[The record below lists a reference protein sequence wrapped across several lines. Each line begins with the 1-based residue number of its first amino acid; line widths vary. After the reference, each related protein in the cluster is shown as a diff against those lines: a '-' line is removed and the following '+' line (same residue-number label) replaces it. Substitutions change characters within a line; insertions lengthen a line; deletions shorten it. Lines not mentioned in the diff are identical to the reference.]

1 MSKLKLT
8 KEVLALLV
16 GFQKDNAIK
25 KVVLDRKETLVL
37 HIDLEYQRRDD
48 SFKWDPYLIPF
59 LTNVTSD
66 SKKETVAEGSRTKE
80 TKPVA
85 QNQQQKDKP
94 ETDNTEPKGPLVFK
108 EVTVFTNAATLSI
121 SLLDARLEYLFKLI
135 SVFEDSEV
143 SHPFHHTR
151 GIVFKGYMS
160 ASDAINENIR
170 ITPHVNILRKKDKLC
185 IVLNNICDH
194 HVYQKQLK
202 GDLKL
207 DLSNPNLEE
216 AIIGTTGYAREI
228 NYQAV
233 NGMIDMNPDTG
244 SYFSNPGKYFPF
256 LRNLYFK
263 G

>member
-16 GFQKDNAIK
+16 GFQKDNVIK
-25 KVVLDRKETLVL
+25 KITLDRKETLVL

-66 SKKETVAEGSRTKE
+66 SKKETVAEGSRSKE
-80 TKPVA
+80 TKPAA
-85 QNQQQKDKP
+85 QNNQQKDKP
-94 ETDNTEPKGPLVFK
+94 DTSNDTPIGVLVFK
-108 EVTVFTNAATLSI
+108 EVTTYTNTAMLSI

-160 ASDAINENIR
+160 AADAINENIR
-170 ITPHVNILRKKDKLC
+170 ITPHVNILRKEDKLC
-185 IVLNNICDH
+185 VVLNNMCDH
-194 HVYQKQLK
+194 HLYQEYLK
-202 GDLKL
+202 GNLKV
-207 DLSNPNLEE
+207 DLSNVDLDKEIVSN
-216 AIIGTTGYAREI
+216 TGYPSNIER
-228 NYQAV
+228 
-233 NGMIDMNPDTG
+233 MIDANPDTG
-244 SYFSNPGKYFPF
+244 NYFSNPGKYLPF
-256 LRNLYFK
+256 LRSLYFK

>member
-16 GFQKDNAIK
+16 GFQKDDAIK

-59 LTNVTSD
+59 LSNVTSD
-66 SKKETVAEGSRTKE
+66 SKKETVAEGSRSKE
-80 TKPVA
+80 TKPTV

-94 ETDNTEPKGPLVFK
+94 DTGNDTPIGVLVFK
-108 EVTVFTNAATLSI
+108 EVTTFRNAATLSI

-135 SVFEDSEV
+135 SVFEDSEIN
-143 SHPFHHTR
+143 HPFHHTR

-160 ASDAINENIR
+160 AAEAINENIR
-170 ITPHVNILRKKDKLC
+170 ITPHVNILRKEDKLC
-185 IVLNNICDH
+185 AVLNNMCDH
-194 HVYQKQLK
+194 HLYQEYLK
-202 GDLKL
+202 GNLKV
-207 DLSNPNLEE
+207 DLSNVDLDKEIVSN
-216 AIIGTTGYAREI
+216 TGYPSNIER
-228 NYQAV
+228 
-233 NGMIDMNPDTG
+233 MIDTNPDTG
-244 SYFSNPGKYFPF
+244 NYFSNPGKYLPF
-256 LRNLYFK
+256 LRSLYFK

>member
-66 SKKETVAEGSRTKE
+66 SKKETVAEGSRVKE

-94 ETDNTEPKGPLVFK
+94 EADNTDIKGPLVFK
-108 EVTVFTNAATLSI
+108 EVTVFTNTATLSI

-160 ASDAINENIR
+160 AAEAVEENIR
-170 ITPHVNILRKKDKLC
+170 ITPHVNILRKEDRLC
-185 IVLNNICDH
+185 IVLNHQCDH
-194 HVYQKQLK
+194 HMYQEYLK
-202 GDLKL
+202 GNLKVDLGNVEL
-207 DLSNPNLEE
+207 DKEIISN
-216 AIIGTTGYAREI
+216 TGYSSGIGR
-228 NYQAV
+228 
-233 NGMIDMNPDTG
+233 MIDSNPDTG
-244 SYFSNPGKYFPF
+244 SYFSNPGKYFTF

-263 G
+263 E

>member
-1 MSKLKLT
+1 MSRLKLT

-85 QNQQQKDKP
+85 QNQQQKDKADTGNDAP
-94 ETDNTEPKGPLVFK
+94 IGVLVFK
-108 EVTVFTNAATLSI
+108 EVTTFRNAATLSI

-143 SHPFHHTR
+143 FHPFHHTR
-151 GIVFKGYMS
+151 GIVFKGYMN
-160 ASDAINENIR
+160 AAEAVEENIR
-170 ITPHVNILRKKDKLC
+170 ITQHINILRKKDKLC
-185 IVLNNICDH
+185 IVLNHLCDH
-194 HVYQKQLK
+194 HMYQEYLK
-202 GDLKL
+202 GNLKVDLGNVDL
-207 DLSNPNLEE
+207 DKEIISN
-216 AIIGTTGYAREI
+216 TGYNSGIGR
-228 NYQAV
+228 
-233 NGMIDMNPDTG
+233 MIDSNPDTG
-244 SYFSNPGKYFPF
+244 NYFSNPGKYLPF

>member
-59 LTNVTSD
+59 LSNVTSD
-66 SKKETVAEGSRTKE
+66 SKNETVAEGSRSKE

-85 QNQQQKDKP
+85 QNQPQKDKADTSNDAP
-94 ETDNTEPKGPLVFK
+94 VGVVVFK
-108 EVTVFTNAATLSI
+108 EVTTFTNAATLSI

-135 SVFEDSEV
+135 SVFEDSGV
-143 SHPFHHTR
+143 CHPFHHTR

-160 ASDAINENIR
+160 AADAINENIR
-170 ITPHVNILRKKDKLC
+170 ITQHINILRKEDKLC
-185 IVLNNICDH
+185 IVLNHQCDH
-194 HVYQKQLK
+194 HLYQEYLK
-202 GDLKL
+202 GNLKVDLGNVDL
-207 DLSNPNLEE
+207 DKEIISN
-216 AIIGTTGYAREI
+216 TGYSSGIGR
-228 NYQAV
+228 
-233 NGMIDMNPDTG
+233 MIDNNPDTG
-244 SYFSNPGKYFPF
+244 NYFSNPGKYFPF

>member
-59 LTNVTSD
+59 LTNVKSD
-66 SKKETVAEGSRTKE
+66 SKKETVAEGSRVKE
-80 TKPVA
+80 TKPAV
-85 QNQQQKDKP
+85 QNQQHKDKP
-94 ETDNTEPKGPLVFK
+94 EVDNTDIKGPLVFK
-108 EVTVFTNAATLSI
+108 EVTVFTNTATLSI

-143 SHPFHHTR
+143 NHPFHHTR

-160 ASDAINENIR
+160 ASDAIEENIR
-170 ITPHVNILRKKDKLC
+170 ITPHVNLLRKEDKLC
-185 IVLNNICDH
+185 IVLNHTCDH
-194 HVYQKQLK
+194 HMYQEYLK
-202 GDLKL
+202 GNLKVDLGNVDL
-207 DLSNPNLEE
+207 DKEIISN
-216 AIIGTTGYAREI
+216 TGYS
-228 NYQAV
+228 
-233 NGMIDMNPDTG
+233 NGIGRMIDSNPDTG
-244 SYFSNPGKYFPF
+244 SYFSNPGKYLPF

>member
-59 LTNVTSD
+59 LTNVVSD

-85 QNQQQKDKP
+85 QNQQQKDKADTSNDAP
-94 ETDNTEPKGPLVFK
+94 VGVVVFK
-108 EVTVFTNAATLSI
+108 EVTTFTNAATLSI
-121 SLLDARLEYLFKLI
+121 SLLDARLEYIFKLI

-170 ITPHVNILRKKDKLC
+170 ITQHINILRKEDKLC
-185 IVLNNICDH
+185 IVLNHQCDH
-194 HVYQKQLK
+194 HMYQEYLK
-202 GDLKL
+202 GNLKVDLGNVDL
-207 DLSNPNLEE
+207 DKEIISN
-216 AIIGTTGYAREI
+216 TGYNSGIGR
-228 NYQAV
+228 
-233 NGMIDMNPDTG
+233 MIDSNPDTG
-244 SYFSNPGKYFPF
+244 NYFSNPGKYFPF

>member
-8 KEVLALLV
+8 KEVLSLLV

-25 KVVLDRKETLVL
+25 KVALDRKKTLVL
-37 HIDLEYQRRDD
+37 HIDLEYQRNEDG
-48 SFKWDPYLIPF
+48 FKWDPYLIPF
-59 LTNVTSD
+59 LTNITSD
-66 SKKETVAEGSRTKE
+66 VKTETVSDVVKD
-80 TKPVA
+80 TKPTN

-94 ETDNTEPKGPLVFK
+94 EAGNTKPEAVRFVYSK
-108 EVTVFTNAATLSI
+108 VTTFTNAATLSI

-170 ITPHVNILRKKDKLC
+170 ITPHVNILRKENKLC
-185 IVLNNICDH
+185 VVLNNMCDH
-194 HVYQKQLK
+194 HLYQEYLK
-202 GDLKL
+202 GNLKVDLVNV
-207 DLSNPNLEE
+207 DLYKEIVSN
-216 AIIGTTGYAREI
+216 TGYPRNIER
-228 NYQAV
+228 
-233 NGMIDMNPDTG
+233 MIDTNPDTG
-244 SYFSNPGKYFPF
+244 NYFSNPGKYLPF
-256 LRNLYFK
+256 LRSLYFK

>member
-37 HIDLEYQRRDD
+37 HIDLEYQRNEDG
-48 SFKWDPYLIPF
+48 FKWDPYLIPF

-66 SKKETVAEGSRTKE
+66 VKTETVSDVVKE
-80 TKPVA
+80 TKSTN
-85 QNQQQKDKP
+85 QNNQNKDKP
-94 ETDNTEPKGPLVFK
+94 EAVNTKPEAVRFVYSK
-108 EVTVFTNAATLSI
+108 VTTYTNAATLSI

-135 SVFEDSEV
+135 SVFEDSEIN
-143 SHPFHHTR
+143 HPFHHTR

-160 ASDAINENIR
+160 AADAINENIR
-170 ITPHVNILRKKDKLC
+170 ITQHINILRKKDKLC
-185 IVLNNICDH
+185 IVLNHQCDH
-194 HVYQKQLK
+194 HMYQEYLK
-202 GDLKL
+202 GNLKVDLGDVDL
-207 DLSNPNLEE
+207 DKEIISN
-216 AIIGTTGYAREI
+216 TGYNSGIGR
-228 NYQAV
+228 
-233 NGMIDMNPDTG
+233 MIDSNPDTG
-244 SYFSNPGKYFPF
+244 NYFSNPGKYFPF